1 MSYTKISIYIYTLIL
16 NIVFCTNVR
25 PFIIIYF
32 IHKLKLK
39 SLCKQSVVHLCLC
52 DHCVYRLLQDV
63 SNSTMSVCDSS
74 VVKKKMVVTWGQ
86 SIHLGCFL
94 KMPEVLSR
102 QTVTWFHYN
111 KEKGRYQIV
120 YRS

>member
-1 MSYTKISIYIYTLIL
+1 MG
-16 NIVFCTNVR
+16 
-25 PFIIIYF
+25 
-32 IHKLKLK
+32 
-39 SLCKQSVVHLCLC
+39 
-52 DHCVYRLLQDV
+52 
-63 SNSTMSVCDSS
+63 VCDSS

-94 KMPEVLSR
+94 KMPEVLSS

-120 YRS
+120 YRSGSQSVFFKYSITPIIQVNLDCELSRYAENPDN